1 MDVIAAADVETTEA
15 LDGVRLAQLLSG
27 ERMNIQHFTIE
38 PGAAV
43 GEHHHDAEQA
53 GQLFAGELTW
63 VVDGASYVTE
73 AGDSYIIPGNAV
85 HAVENT
91 GDETA
96 VGIDIFSPPRANP
109 DWAE

>member
-1 MDVIAAADVETTEA
+1 MQVTSPADVESTEA
-15 LDGVRLAQLLSG
+15 LDGVELAQLLSG
-27 ERMNIQHFTIE
+27 EQMNIQHFAIE
-38 PGAAV
+38 PGADV
-43 GEHHHDAEQA
+43 GAHEHDAEQA
-53 GQLFAGELTW
+53 GQLFAGELSW
-63 VVDGASYVTE
+63 IVDGASYVTE

-85 HAVENT
+85 HAVENI